1 MEQDSK
7 DYKNIKPKDVFKA
20 WLVEGAK
27 FLGKYELPKIK
38 TCDKI
43 PSKLISFDK
52 TKNNKFYNKW
62 VHFYLH
68 DYKYECL
75 WNNPKAY
82 LNCLQNMKAL

>member
-7 DYKNIKPKDVFKA
+7 DYKNIKPKYVFKA

-52 TKNNKFYNKW
+52 TKIINFIINGYIFIYMII
-62 VHFYLH
+62 
-68 DYKYECL
+68 
-75 WNNPKAY
+75 
-82 LNCLQNMKAL
+82 NMNVYGIIQKHI